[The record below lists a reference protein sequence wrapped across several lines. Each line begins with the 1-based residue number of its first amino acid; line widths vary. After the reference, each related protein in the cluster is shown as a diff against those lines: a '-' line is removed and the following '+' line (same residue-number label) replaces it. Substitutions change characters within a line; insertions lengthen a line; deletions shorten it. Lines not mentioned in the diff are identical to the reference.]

1 MAKHHLSLIFYFVII
16 IVILASCT
24 AADTNEGFDDEAS
37 YVHDK
42 LWQNKE
48 EVDESSNS
56 DAASSLQP
64 VGQWKFRRD
73 SPYSRASETN
83 NNEADSSLDT
93 EDFAS
98 FDDARIRYIF
108 DHMQTRDVNGQTA
121 ATNPTTTDTSNGK
134 LIPCFIH

>member
-16 IVILASCT
+16 IVILATC
-24 AADTNEGFDDEAS
+24 AVDTNEGFNDETS
-37 YVHDK
+37 GDVHDK
-42 LWQNKE
+42 TWQE
-48 EVDESSNS
+48 EEESSNS

-93 EDFAS
+93 EDFAT
-98 FDDARIRYIF
+98 FDDARIRYIL
-108 DHMQTRDVNGQTA
+108 DHMQTRDVNGQIA
-121 ATNPTTTDTSNGK
+121 ATKPTTTDTSNGK